1 MELLIP
7 AAFGLEAVVKRELI
21 RLGYPDSKAING
33 RIGVTGQMS
42 DVAKLNINLSSGER
56 VLIKLAEFEALTFDQ
71 VYDNAYAYDWQDF
84 LPSDARILT
93 YAKSVDSALFA
104 QKSLCSVLKKA
115 VVDKLTKVYRKSLD
129 ENGAR
134 YMIEISI
141 YKNTATLT
149 LDTSG
154 DGLHKRG
161 YRKLAYTAPLKETTA
176 ASLIDLSVYN
186 PDKYLVDL
194 FCGSGTIP
202 IEACLRAIN
211 KPVGIDR
218 KFDYNFWNI
227 DQNIDKLAR
236 EEGFDNIKKD
246 KKVFISGFDIDKN
259 AISISRYH
267 AKLAGVEDKIHFQAA
282 DMRQFSSK
290 QRYGVL
296 ISNPPYGERLNTRKE
311 VELLYRDLG
320 TLYKN
325 LPDWSFYVLTSYPNF
340 ERIFGRRA
348 DKNRKIY
355 NANIECRYYSV
366 LGAKPPK
373 TRSKNEYDDKE
384 D

>member
-1 MELLIP
+1 L
-7 AAFGLEAVVKRELI
+7 
-21 RLGYPDSKAING
+21 
-33 RIGVTGQMS
+33 S
-42 DVAKLNINLSSGER
+42 DIAKLNINLSCGER
-56 VLIKLAEFEALTFDQ
+56 VLISLAEFDAVTFDQ
-71 VYDNAYAYDWQDF
+71 VYENAYAYDWQNF
-84 LPSDARILT
+84 LPNNARILT

-115 VVDKLTKVYRKSLD
+115 IVDKLTKVYRNTLD
-129 ENGAR
+129 ESGAR
-134 YMIEISI
+134 YMIEISL
-141 YKNTATLT
+141 YKDKATLT
-149 LDTSG
+149 LDTTG

-176 ASLIDLSVYN
+176 AALIDLSVYN
-186 PDKYLVDL
+186 PDKYLADL

-218 KFDYNFWNI
+218 QFDYNFWNI
-227 DQNIDKLAR
+227 DNSYDKLAR
-236 EEGFDNIKKD
+236 EEGYDNIKRD

-259 AISISRYH
+259 AVSIARYH
-267 AKLAGVEDKIHFQAA
+267 AKLAGVEEKIHFQTA

-290 QRYGVL
+290 QRYGIV

-311 VELLYRDLG
+311 VEVLYKDLG
-320 TLYKN
+320 SLYKK
-325 LPDWSFYVLTSYPNF
+325 LPDWSFYILTSYPNF
-340 ERIFGRRA
+340 ERVFGKRA

-355 NANIECRYYSV
+355 NANIECRYYSI

-373 TRSKNEYDDKE
+373 NQEKRFTETDE
-384 D
+384 

>member
-7 AAFGLEAVVKRELI
+7 AAFGVEAVVKRELS
-21 RLGYPDSKAING
+21 RLGYPETKAING
-33 RIGVTGQMS
+33 RIGVNGQLS
-42 DVAKLNINLSSGER
+42 DIAKLNINLSCGER
-56 VLIKLAEFEALTFDQ
+56 VLISLAEFDAVTFDQ
-71 VYDNAYAYDWQDF
+71 VYENAYAYDWQNF
-84 LPSDARILT
+84 LPNNARILT

-115 VVDKLTKVYRKSLD
+115 IVDKLTKVYRNTLD
-129 ENGAR
+129 ESGAR
-134 YMIEISI
+134 YMIEISL
-141 YKNTATLT
+141 YKDKATLT
-149 LDTSG
+149 LDTTG

-176 ASLIDLSVYN
+176 AALIDLSVYN
-186 PDKYLVDL
+186 PDKYLADL

-218 KFDYNFWNI
+218 QFDYNFWNI
-227 DQNIDKLAR
+227 DNSYDKLAR
-236 EEGFDNIKKD
+236 EEGYDNIKRD

-259 AISISRYH
+259 AVSIARYH
-267 AKLAGVEDKIHFQAA
+267 AKLAGVEEKIHFQTA

-290 QRYGVL
+290 QRYGIV

-311 VELLYRDLG
+311 VEVLYKDLG
-320 TLYKN
+320 SLYKK
-325 LPDWSFYVLTSYPNF
+325 LPDWSFYILTSYPNF
-340 ERIFGRRA
+340 ERVFGKRA

-355 NANIECRYYSV
+355 NANIECRYYSI

-373 TRSKNEYDDKE
+373 NQEKRFTETDE
-384 D
+384 